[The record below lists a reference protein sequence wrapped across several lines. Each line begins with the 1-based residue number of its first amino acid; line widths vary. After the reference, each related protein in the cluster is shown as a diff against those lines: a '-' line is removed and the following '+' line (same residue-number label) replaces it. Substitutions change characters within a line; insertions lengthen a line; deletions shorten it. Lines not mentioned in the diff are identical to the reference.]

1 MSRAAGILALVIASW
16 VVFAAPVRA
25 DLPAV
30 PVLVPLTGFLAL
42 EGTSQRNGALLAL
55 RNPPAGTAVAFE
67 VSDTATSPEIAV
79 NALQKALRG
88 DGVVAVAASMLGTQM
103 LAMLPVADERG
114 VPLVTVSGTAKVTE
128 MGSPNVFRFFPG
140 DSVVKAA
147 QARYAVQEM
156 GAKRPALI
164 YQTTAYGQS
173 GREHLAAN
181 LARLGAPPV
190 LEEGLPVTVKDML
203 PVLAKVRAAGADLI
217 LLQLHAPST
226 ALIVRQAVA
235 MGLGLPILAGSAM
248 HQPATAA
255 LLTPAELKGVCA
267 ESGASPISGGSPAMD
282 RFVAD
287 YRAAFDAEPD
297 AFAAGQYDGIR
308 MVVAALA
315 AGARTAAEVRAFLA
329 ANTHDGVAMRYR
341 SDGTGNMAH
350 DAVIICYDGR
360 DRTPRLVKRY
370 RNLSGVAGLD

>member
-1 MSRAAGILALVIASW
+1 MSRAAGILALFVASW
-16 VVFAAPVRA
+16 TAFAAPVRA

-79 NALQKALRG
+79 NALRKALRA
-88 DGVVAVAASMLGTQM
+88 DNVVAVAASMLGTQM
-103 LAMLPVADERG
+103 LAMLPVADELG

-128 MGSPNVFRFFPG
+128 LGSPNVFRFFPG
-140 DSVVKAA
+140 DSVVKTA

-173 GREHLAAN
+173 GRRHLAAN
-181 LARLGAPPV
+181 LTRLGAPPV

-217 LLQLHAPST
+217 VLHLHAPST

-255 LLTPAELKGVCA
+255 LLTPAELKSVCA
-267 ESGASPISGGSPAMD
+267 ESGSSPVSGGSPAMD